1 MKKFIVTIN
10 SDWNVVRFKFSTHDE
25 AFKFMH
31 EAFISSVG
39 QVICKL
45 EVLELEDITNEEK
58 QDN

>member
-45 EVLELEDITNEEK
+45 EVEDITDEEE
-58 QDN
+58 NN